1 MSCVGKT
8 TKQDL
13 CSDTAVWSL
22 RGHTTNRTKKLIKC
36 TLVIRMWV
44 KFTEILVNL

>member
-22 RGHTTNRTKKLIKC
+22 RGLFTTNGTEKLIKC
-36 TLVIRMWV
+36 TLVMWV
-44 KFTEILVNL
+44 KFRFYG